1 VAGEKFRRHSR
12 APQEVGKKAFVI
24 FNPAGTGGQINEK
37 DPALHGRHL
46 LPSGSRS
53 IMAITPFGQ
62 YCTHCP
68 Q

>member
-1 VAGEKFRRHSR
+1 MAGEKFRRHAR
-12 APQEVGKKAFVI
+12 ASKKTGEEGLVLFE
-24 FNPAGTGGQINEK
+24 PAGTGGQVNEK
-37 DPALHGRHL
+37 NPALHGRHL
-46 LPSGSRS
+46 PPSGSRS